1 MRRWLCALLFLSHTT
16 NAYSENVSVNVG
28 RESGN
33 TYTFSMQFLAHA
45 PADQVFAIITD
56 FENLSQLNPLIKSS
70 RILPI
75 QEPYKK
81 RVEIVT
87 RGCML
92 FFCKTITRVEDVQF
106 DHTLTINT
114 EFVVS
119 MSDFKSGRTTW
130 TFEPSGENTRVTYD
144 AQMVPDFW
152 LPPFVG
158 PYALKKQLYSQ
169 LKYTANKINYLLTTH
184 E

>member
-1 MRRWLCALLFLSHTT
+1 MKFWLCVLLWVAHTAT
-16 NAYSENVSVNVG
+16 ASPEEISVAVE
-28 RESGN
+28 REKGN
-33 TYTFSMQFLAHA
+33 QYTFTMQFLARA
-45 PADQVFAIITD
+45 PANKVFAIITD

-70 RILPI
+70 RILPSPKPHI
-75 QEPYKK
+75 N
-81 RVEIVT
+81 RVEVVT

-92 FFCKTITRVEDVQF
+92 FFCKTIVRVEDVAF

-119 MSDFKSGRTTW
+119 LSDFKSGSTQW
-130 TFEPSGENTRVTYD
+130 TFETIDDNTHVTFY

-152 LPPFVG
+152 LPPFIG
-158 PYALKKQLYSQ
+158 PYALKKQLHSQ
-169 LKYTANKINYLLTTH
+169 LNYTANKINYLLTTH